1 MKIDLLPGIKSATI
15 IFILFIVCTLS
26 VNAKNRLDSLLTE
39 LDKTIE
45 QEEHY
50 TSLKEERIKG
60 LKQDLLKTSGIDARF
75 RLYKEIFNEYEAF
88 ICDSAYQYS
97 LLCLSLAEQQKNIY
111 WINESKLQISS
122 TLTISGMYPE
132 AVELL
137 SSIDKAALG
146 EEQIIDY
153 YTNYYH
159 AYNEWGEYAEY
170 SYAAKYKEKGKAY
183 QDSVLALVKPD
194 SFEYVMEY
202 SWRYME
208 QEEYDK
214 AKKLLLS
221 YLPEIKQDTR
231 QYAMITSIIG
241 ILYWY
246 LDDIEKHQEY
256 LAISAIS
263 DIKAAVKENT
273 SLRSLA
279 NVIFQKGGELER
291 ANNYIKKSLSD
302 ANFYNA
308 RLRSIQISKLYPL
321 IENAYQLEREQQQK
335 RLHMLLIVISILSIL
350 LILTIIY
357 IISQFRKLAEAR
369 KQTLIANE
377 KLKSNNIALAEANH
391 IKEEYLGRF
400 LSLCSLYIEKMEKHH
415 RALNKKA
422 KEGNL
427 DELYKTLKSNQFIED
442 ELKDFYHNFDSAFL
456 NIFPNFVNQF
466 NALLIEEERVI
477 PKQDEKLTTE
487 LRIFALIRLG
497 ITDSQKI
504 AEFLRYSITTIYN
517 YRSKYRNKSVVPRD
531 EFENEIMN
539 ITSY

>member
-357 IISQFRKLAEAR
+357 IINQFRKLAEAR

-517 YRSKYRNKSVVPRD
+517 YRSKYRNKSVVARD